1 MLAGQQEIGTAE
13 EGEGLTVE
21 MTREK
26 LKQYRALKREIAS
39 LEEAIDKLR
48 DRALDIPEVMGKVTA
63 SSHDFPY
70 IEEHITVRLNEPK
83 EADAISRRIRIKE
96 KRKEEAEK
104 AALEIERFVAG
115 IPDSTDRQIFEM
127 LYLEGKKQR
136 EAANAVNLE
145 RSSIA
150 KRISKYL

>member
-1 MLAGQQEIGTAE
+1 
-13 EGEGLTVE
+13 

-70 IEEHITVRLNEPK
+70 IEEHITVRMNEPK

-127 LYLEGKKQR
+127 LYLEGEKQKDVA
-136 EAANAVNLE
+136 EAMGY
-145 RSSIA
+145 S
-150 KRISKYL
+150 KGRISQKVNRYLKD

>member
-1 MLAGQQEIGTAE
+1 M
-13 EGEGLTVE
+13 E

-70 IEEHITVRLNEPK
+70 IEEHITVRMNEPK

-127 LYLEGKKQR
+127 LYLEGEKQKDVA
-136 EAANAVNLE
+136 EAMGY
-145 RSSIA
+145 S
-150 KRISKYL
+150 KGRISQKVNRYLKD

>member
-1 MLAGQQEIGTAE
+1 MG
-13 EGEGLTVE
+13 

-26 LKQYRALKREIAS
+26 LKQYRALKREIES
-39 LEEAIDKLR
+39 LDKAIDKLR

-63 SSHDFPY
+63 SGHEFPY
-70 IEEHITVRLNEPK
+70 IEEHITVCMDEPK
-83 EADAISRRIRIKE
+83 EADMISRRIWIKK

-104 AALEIERFVAG
+104 AALEIEQFIAG

-136 EAANAVNLE
+136 EAADAVGYTQG
-145 RSSIA
+145 
-150 KRISKYL
+150 RISQKIGKYLKD